1 MNDAD
6 EEKLQKNRK
15 LCRQFIEL
23 SPKIRYVG
31 LMNNFGRTI
40 SGQLRKGV
48 IPLFSPDEAR
58 DENFLEATRNQL
70 RKKFEKAIGKT
81 RFTITE
87 NEKKS
92 ARGIYVWLLLSPVLI
107 LPVFVSLLLR
117 VDFPEAATN
126 TRALVN
132 IIPLIF
138 HYTLPPHHKYLPQ
151 GPYRQYGRWLS

>member
-1 MNDAD
+1 MHDAN
-6 EEKLQKNRK
+6 EEKLRESRK
-15 LCRQFIEL
+15 ICKQFLEL

-31 LMNNFGRTI
+31 LMNDFGRTI

-87 NEKKS
+87 NEKVKIVTIPIT
-92 ARGIYVWLLLSPVLI
+92 RGFFYITLEKDTENREILKIIESIKTHDPVL
-107 LPVFVSLLLR
+107 
-117 VDFPEAATN
+117 N
-126 TRALVN
+126 N
-132 IIPLIF
+132 
-138 HYTLPPHHKYLPQ
+138 
-151 GPYRQYGRWLS
+151 

>member
-1 MNDAD
+1 MHDAN
-6 EEKLQKNRK
+6 EEKLRESRK
-15 LCRQFIEL
+15 ICKQFLEL

-31 LMNNFGRTI
+31 LMNDFGRTI

-87 NEKKS
+87 NEKVKIVTIPIT
-92 ARGIYVWLLLSPVLI
+92 RGFFYITLEKDTENREILKIIESIKMHDPVL
-107 LPVFVSLLLR
+107 
-117 VDFPEAATN
+117 N
-126 TRALVN
+126 N
-132 IIPLIF
+132 
-138 HYTLPPHHKYLPQ
+138 
-151 GPYRQYGRWLS
+151 

>member
-15 LCRQFIEL
+15 LCRQFLGL

-48 IPLFSPDEAR
+48 IPLFSPGEAR

-81 RFTITE
+81 IFTITE
-87 NEKKS
+87 NEKVKIVTIPMT
-92 ARGIYVWLLLSPVLI
+92 RGFFYITLEKDVENQEILKIIDSIKRHEDPSLS
-107 LPVFVSLLLR
+107 
-117 VDFPEAATN
+117 N
-126 TRALVN
+126 
-132 IIPLIF
+132 
-138 HYTLPPHHKYLPQ
+138 
-151 GPYRQYGRWLS
+151 

>member
-6 EEKLQKNRK
+6 EEKLQINKG
-15 LCRQFIEL
+15 LCRQFLEL

-48 IPLFSPDEAR
+48 IPLFSPSEAR

-81 RFTITE
+81 IFTITE
-87 NEKKS
+87 NEKVKIVTIPMT
-92 ARGIYVWLLLSPVLI
+92 RGFFYITLEKDIENQEILKIIDSIKRHEDPSLS
-107 LPVFVSLLLR
+107 
-117 VDFPEAATN
+117 N
-126 TRALVN
+126 
-132 IIPLIF
+132 
-138 HYTLPPHHKYLPQ
+138 
-151 GPYRQYGRWLS
+151 

>member
-6 EEKLQKNRK
+6 EEKLKENRK
-15 LCRQFIEL
+15 LCKQFLEL

-58 DENFLEATRNQL
+58 DENFLEATRNLL
-70 RKKFEKAIGKT
+70 RKKFEKAIGRT

-87 NEKKS
+87 NEKVKIVTIPIT
-92 ARGIYVWLLLSPVLI
+92 RGFFYITLEKDTENEEILKIIESIKMHEDPILS
-107 LPVFVSLLLR
+107 
-117 VDFPEAATN
+117 N
-126 TRALVN
+126 
-132 IIPLIF
+132 
-138 HYTLPPHHKYLPQ
+138 
-151 GPYRQYGRWLS
+151 

>member
-6 EEKLQKNRK
+6 EEKLQKNK
-15 LCRQFIEL
+15 GLCRQFLEL

-48 IPLFSPDEAR
+48 IPLFSPGEAR

-81 RFTITE
+81 IFTITE
-87 NEKKS
+87 NEKVKIVTIPTT
-92 ARGIYVWLLLSPVLI
+92 RGFFYITLEKDIENQEILKIIDSIKRHEDPSLS
-107 LPVFVSLLLR
+107 
-117 VDFPEAATN
+117 N
-126 TRALVN
+126 
-132 IIPLIF
+132 
-138 HYTLPPHHKYLPQ
+138 
-151 GPYRQYGRWLS
+151 

>member
-6 EEKLQKNRK
+6 EENLKENRK
-15 LCRQFIEL
+15 LCKQFLEL

-58 DENFLEATRNQL
+58 DENFLEATRNLL
-70 RKKFEKAIGKT
+70 RKKFEKAIGRT

-87 NEKKS
+87 NEKVKIVTIPIT
-92 ARGIYVWLLLSPVLI
+92 RGFFYITLEKDTENEEILKIIESIKMHEDPILS
-107 LPVFVSLLLR
+107 
-117 VDFPEAATN
+117 N
-126 TRALVN
+126 
-132 IIPLIF
+132 
-138 HYTLPPHHKYLPQ
+138 
-151 GPYRQYGRWLS
+151 

>member
-6 EEKLQKNRK
+6 EEKLQKNKK
-15 LCRQFIEL
+15 LCRQFLDL

-70 RKKFEKAIGKT
+70 IKKFEQAIGKT

-87 NEKKS
+87 NEKVKIVTIPIT
-92 ARGIYVWLLLSPVLI
+92 RGFFYITLEKDAEIQEI
-107 LPVFVSLLLR
+107 L
-117 VDFPEAATN
+117 
-126 TRALVN
+126 N
-132 IIPLIF
+132 IIESIKMHEDPS
-138 HYTLPPHHKYLPQ
+138 
-151 GPYRQYGRWLS
+151 LSS

>member
-6 EEKLQKNRK
+6 EEKLQKNK
-15 LCRQFIEL
+15 GLCRQFLEL

-48 IPLFSPDEAR
+48 IPLFSPGEAR

-81 RFTITE
+81 IFTITE
-87 NEKKS
+87 NEKVKIVTIPMT
-92 ARGIYVWLLLSPVLI
+92 RGFFYITLEKDVENQEILKIIDSIKRQEDPSLS
-107 LPVFVSLLLR
+107 
-117 VDFPEAATN
+117 N
-126 TRALVN
+126 
-132 IIPLIF
+132 
-138 HYTLPPHHKYLPQ
+138 
-151 GPYRQYGRWLS
+151 